1 MSDYMFGVIMA
12 GGQGS
17 RLYPLTANRP
27 KPMVEVIGRPVIE
40 YVKDAMV
47 DAGVS
52 NIIVTTG
59 YKGDMLEELVDGWC
73 SEESQLESSV
83 NQESTP
89 MGTAGSVRLL
99 LDQLQD
105 TFIVG
110 SGDSVLSCDLKKLVE
125 RHKTSNAKVTM
136 ALWEVENPSEFGI
149 VGLSEQ
155 QSGEVDGSL
164 EEGYVVRFKEKPK
177 AEEAFSNVINA
188 GLYIIEPEALAL
200 VPEGEKYDFSKQ
212 LFPKLLEMGWP
223 IYAKK
228 IDGVWFDVGSPGELI
243 RAQQVLM
250 SSRDSLPF
258 PMPKG
263 KVIGSNGF
271 EFEDS
276 DSKGENQ
283 GSVISSGVCT
293 GEHSIISNSLIMS
306 HSVVGDNCKIEK
318 SVIGQNVSIE
328 DSCSLSNCVI
338 GDNVVVEKGTILENS
353 KLGV

>member
-1 MSDYMFGVIMA
+1 
-12 GGQGS
+12 
-17 RLYPLTANRP
+17 
-27 KPMVEVIGRPVIE
+27 
-40 YVKDAMV
+40 
-47 DAGVS
+47 
-52 NIIVTTG
+52 
-59 YKGDMLEELVDGWC
+59 
-73 SEESQLESSV
+73 
-83 NQESTP
+83 
-89 MGTAGSVRLL
+89 
-99 LDQLQD
+99 
-105 TFIVG
+105 
-110 SGDSVLSCDLKKLVE
+110 
-125 RHKTSNAKVTM
+125 
-136 ALWEVENPSEFGI
+136 
-149 VGLSEQ
+149 
-155 QSGEVDGSL
+155 EVDGSL

>member
-1 MSDYMFGVIMA
+1 MFGVIMA

-200 VPEGEKYDFSKQ
+200 VPEGE
-212 LFPKLLEMGWP
+212 
-223 IYAKK
+223 
-228 IDGVWFDVGSPGELI
+228 
-243 RAQQVLM
+243 
-250 SSRDSLPF
+250 
-258 PMPKG
+258 
-263 KVIGSNGF
+263 
-271 EFEDS
+271 
-276 DSKGENQ
+276 
-283 GSVISSGVCT
+283 
-293 GEHSIISNSLIMS
+293 
-306 HSVVGDNCKIEK
+306 
-318 SVIGQNVSIE
+318 
-328 DSCSLSNCVI
+328 
-338 GDNVVVEKGTILENS
+338 
-353 KLGV
+353 